1 MKKFS
6 SVIIFSILFVLC
18 SCQNPKTK
26 KAGYEKVI
34 GLNVIPSKSDFL
46 IYEDF
51 NMEKT
56 VCNIDSSQTIQILEV
71 SKKSDDFILKVL
83 CKDENKNKSAGWCY
97 LDDVNL
103 LPGDYEKLADD
114 FLIGL
119 SYAGEFFT
127 EKHSIKLEDCHPLA
141 RKIIET
147 AYEKKFDEEKIIKAF
162 DLILSQ
168 NEYYDYEKEC
178 TDSPLYFAVKYNYV
192 KLTKLLNEFFHRDE
206 SAIYYPEQETLL
218 ACAIRNDSFETFE
231 YLMSINGFLSDWICG
246 NGNTYGFLAEQSKNP
261 KYKELLDA
269 PTVYFNLME
278 PVKKFQNIKEEPKDK
293 KYDWNICRYFNSL
306 DHVEN
311 YRFDNAF
318 IKADSNTKINIRS
331 LPDVESDKL
340 GAVFNNSIVTVLDMS
355 KEKSVIDGTASEWI
369 KIRSSENIEG
379 WVFGDYVYVSIA
391 SKPFQDATE
400 ENNFI
405 FVMKYGK
412 AVTRCPAKIIYHDM
426 TEEMLNAD
434 ETLYILDYFDCSDKE
449 MVVIDNGC
457 IFPYCVVR
465 TQKGKTGVINSRDV
479 ANAYYDYY
487 TRTVLNNPVTE
498 CKLNCTIAEEIEGG
512 TSKKICGISFVNSK
526 GESEDLFLPGTKI
539 YNGIED
545 IVVRP
550 HVNPDT
556 KMEFP
561 VIEIYEQ
568 ITDSKKQN
576 ACLYTGK
583 DGRMYIFAEYI
594 HDMRY
599 GNPLTDND
607 FTGSFYDREKNTI
620 FRYSQE
626 YYGEEIKCET
636 WQYEPLKNDPQIFV
650 LKEYFIK

>member
-1 MKKFS
+1 MKKS
-6 SVIIFSILFVLC
+6 SFFIICLISLIFC
-18 SCQNPKTK
+18 SCQNSKMK
-26 KAGYEKVI
+26 KIGFEKVV
-34 GLNVIPSKSDFL
+34 GLYVIPSNSDFL
-46 IYEDF
+46 IYELSD
-51 NMEKT
+51 MEKSL
-56 VCNIDSSQTIQILEV
+56 CSIDGSYKIQVLEV
-71 SKKSDDFILKVL
+71 KRHSDSFVLKVL
-83 CKDENKNKSAGWCY
+83 CKDESKNKSAGWCY

-103 LPGDYEKLADD
+103 LPEDYEKLADD

-141 RKIIET
+141 KKIIET
-147 AYEKKFDEEKIIKAF
+147 AHEKKIDEEKIIKAF
-162 DLILSQ
+162 DSIMSQ
-168 NEYYDYEKEC
+168 NDYYDYEKEC
-178 TDSPLYFAVKYNYV
+178 IDSPVYFAVKYNYA
-192 KLTKLLNEFFHRDE
+192 KLTKFLNVFFDRDE

-231 YLMSINGFLSDWICG
+231 YLMSTNGFLSDWICG

-278 PVKKFQNIKEEPKDK
+278 PIKKFQNIKEEPKDK
-293 KYDWNICRYFNSL
+293 KYDWNICKYFNSL
-306 DHVEN
+306 DYVES
-311 YRFDNAF
+311 YAFDNAF
-318 IKADSNTKINIRS
+318 IKADSNTKINIRN
-331 LPDVESDKL
+331 LPDVESDKV

-355 KEKSVIDGTASEWI
+355 KEKSVINGIASEWI
-369 KIRSSENIEG
+369 KIRSSENVEG

-391 SKPFQDATE
+391 SKPFQNATE
-400 ENNFI
+400 ENR
-405 FVMKYGK
+405 FVFDMKYGK
-412 AVTRCPAKIIYHDM
+412 AVTRCATKIIYHDM

-434 ETLYILDYFDCSDKE
+434 ESLYILDYFDYTDKE
-449 MVVIDNGC
+449 MVVIENGC
-457 IFPYCVVR
+457 IFPYCIVR

-487 TRTVLNNPVTE
+487 IKTVLNNPVDE
-498 CKLNCTIAEEIEGG
+498 CKLNCTIAKELESG

-539 YNGIED
+539 YNEIED
-545 IVVRP
+545 VVVRP

-556 KMEFP
+556 KKEFP

-568 ITDSKKQN
+568 ITDSEKQN

-583 DGRMYIFAEYI
+583 EGRMYIFAEYI

-599 GNPLTDND
+599 GNPLTDDD
-607 FTGSFYDREKNTI
+607 FTGCFYDREKNII
-620 FRYSQE
+620 FRYYQE
-626 YYGEEIKCET
+626 YYGEEIKCEA
-636 WQYEPLKNDPQIFV
+636 WQYESLKNDPQIFV